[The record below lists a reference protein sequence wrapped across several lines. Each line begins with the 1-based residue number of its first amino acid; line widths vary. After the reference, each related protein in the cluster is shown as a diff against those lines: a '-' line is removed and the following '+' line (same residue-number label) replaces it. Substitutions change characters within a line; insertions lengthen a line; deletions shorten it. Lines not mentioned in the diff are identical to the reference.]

1 MEPET
6 NNKWWQCQ
14 QLIYKWLSE
23 EEPDERRRT
32 RATDIY
38 KKWFAPLALNHYDSQ
53 QNKVFLSVPSKQ
65 VYEVIELIYVSM
77 MSKVLKSV
85 FGQGVSLIYNVR
97 QPEPSADEVAKWLAE
112 HSPYNPQ
119 RDPHHIHVEN
129 ARERLEQEMRRV
141 WGDERF
147 LWMNGYERIADWLT
161 DNKGKGLLLCA
172 PTGRGKTDICQRIL
186 PDILCNG
193 GRPIP
198 YVEAKDLCKPK
209 SADLRD
215 DLKTEPILIVDKLG
229 KEPRKFF
236 SDDNNSFSD
245 LLENAERT
253 GQLLIICTQL
263 STTTIDP
270 ERYPE
275 AAAQYPDSIQ
285 HRYGQDVLSRLAA
298 VVKATR
304 IVGPD
309 MRR

>member
-1 MEPET
+1 MT
-6 NNKWWQCQ
+6 NEYQQKWQQCQ
-14 QLIYKWLSE
+14 QLMR
-23 EEPDERRRT
+23 ERLIKQYPKNGERIFNT
-32 RATDIY
+32 WI
-38 KKWFAPLALNHYDSQ
+38 APITFEHYSAEQ
-53 QNKVFLSVPSKQ
+53 EKVFFRVPSD
-65 VYEVIELIYVSM
+65 YVSEFIDQFY
-77 MSKVLKSV
+77 LNAV
-85 FGQGVSLIYNVR
+85 FTSIRNIMGVKIRTIIWRTIPQG
-97 QPEPSADEVAKWLAE
+97 PTHADIAQWLAE
-112 HSPYNPQ
+112 HSPYNPK
-119 RDPHHIHVEN
+119 RDPHHIRVEN
-129 ARERLEQEMRRV
+129 ARERLEEEMRRA

-147 LWMNGYERIADWLT
+147 RWMKGYERIAEWLS

-186 PDILCNG
+186 PNILGNG

-215 DLKTEPILIVDKLG
+215 DLKAAPILIVDKLG

-285 HRYGQDVLSRLAA
+285 NRYGQDVLSRLAA

-304 IVGPD
+304 IVGED